1 MALRP
6 GAARPGDGGRRRV
19 VVCPS
24 GNLANIYFTRE
35 PGRLSLEYLV
45 ATYPG
50 LVEGLASHPGVGF
63 VMVYSEA
70 RGHVVLGQG
79 AHATWTARPWGGGG
93 PPGALQPQPGGPA
106 AARISGYDNVGDL
119 LVNTFY
125 DRPRGRWP
133 PSRS

>member
-1 MALRP
+1 MA
-6 GAARPGDGGRRRV
+6 
-19 VVCPS
+19 VCPS

-70 RGHVVLGQG
+70 RGHVVLGPKGFRDLDSDNDGINDVRELVGTALPRRRDRGSLRQG
-79 AHATWTARPWGGGG
+79 PWR
-93 PPGALQPQPGGPA
+93 L
-106 AARISGYDNVGDL
+106 
-119 LVNTFY
+119 
-125 DRPRGRWP
+125 
-133 PSRS
+133 